1 MSSDTDAV
9 RTLADGLGFP
19 EGPCWRDGLLYVS
32 DIFRRRVVTI
42 DMDGTVRRL
51 VDVPG
56 RPSGLGFA
64 PDGGLIIAVASQ
76 RKILRYADG
85 QLDEIADLADHGAGT
100 LNDMY
105 VDPDGRIYV
114 GSLGIDLWDPDPASV
129 GSESEPEE
137 PAGPP
142 VGSLQLVT
150 PEGVVSTVATEIDFA
165 NGITN
170 LLDTSVLVIA
180 ESHSH
185 LLTAFDVAA
194 DGTLSNRRVHARFD
208 EEVNPDG
215 ICLDAEGGLWIASFS
230 SNEVLR
236 LGPDG
241 TISHRLPR
249 DHMTL
254 SCALGGPD
262 GRSLFIVE
270 TRFSSPDT
278 IDAIEQASIAGTEIF
293 PDRNDGFIEV
303 VDVDVPSAR

>member
-1 MSSDTDAV
+1 MSSDTDSV
-9 RTLADGLGFP
+9 RTLADGFGFP

-32 DIFRRRVVTI
+32 DIFRRRVVTV
-42 DMDGTVRRL
+42 DMGGTVSHL

-64 PDGGLIIAVASQ
+64 PDGSLIIAVASE

-85 QLDEIADLADHGAGT
+85 RLHDLADLADHGEGT

-114 GSLGIDLWDPDPASV
+114 GSLGIDLWDPDPTSV
-129 GSESEPEE
+129 GSEPEPED
-137 PAGPP
+137 PAAAP
-142 VGSLQLVT
+142 VGSVQLVT
-150 PEGVVSTVATEIDFA
+150 LEGVVSTVATEIDFA

-194 DGTLSNRRVHARFD
+194 DGTLSNRRVHAQFD

-236 LGPDG
+236 LGSDG

-278 IDAIEQASIAGTEIF
+278 IDAIAEASIAGTEIF
-293 PDRNDGFIEV
+293 PDRNDGFVEV
-303 VDVDVPSAR
+303 VEVDVPSAR

>member
-1 MSSDTDAV
+1 MSSDTGSV
-9 RTLADGLGFP
+9 RTLADGFGFP

-32 DIFRRRVVTI
+32 DIFRRRVVTV
-42 DMDGTVRRL
+42 DMDGTVTPL

-64 PDGGLIIAVASQ
+64 PDGSLIIAVASQ
-76 RKILRYADG
+76 RRILRYSDG
-85 QLDEIADLADHGAGT
+85 QLNELADLADHGEGT

-114 GSLGIDLWDPDPASV
+114 GSLGIDLWDPDPSSV
-129 GSESEPEE
+129 RSESEPPESD
-137 PAGPP
+137 GPP

-150 PEGVVSTVATEIDFA
+150 LEGGVSTVATEIDFA

-185 LLTAFDVAA
+185 QLTAFDVAA
-194 DGTLSNRRVHARFD
+194 DGTLSNRRVHAVFD

-254 SCALGGPD
+254 SCALGGPE

-270 TRFSSPDT
+270 TRFSSPET
-278 IDAIEQASIAGTEIF
+278 IDAIEQASVAGTEIF